1 MFALIKSRIQKLS
14 SKLAQQISLQWYS
27 LDLAYLS
34 VIIDSQLKIDALEF
48 LYFSNG
54 CTRHLQINNSD

>member
-34 VIIDSQLKIDALEF
+34 VIIDSQLKIDAL
-48 LYFSNG
+48 
-54 CTRHLQINNSD
+54 